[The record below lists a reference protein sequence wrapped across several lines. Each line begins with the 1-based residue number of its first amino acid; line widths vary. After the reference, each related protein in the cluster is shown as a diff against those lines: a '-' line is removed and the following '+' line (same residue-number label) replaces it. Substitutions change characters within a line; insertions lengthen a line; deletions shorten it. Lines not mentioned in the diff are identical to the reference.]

1 MNPIYLDWNATTPPL
16 PEVIDAVA
24 ASSRRSWGNPSS
36 VHAIGSAARRELEDA
51 RERVASLLGR
61 PAFDVVFTSGGT
73 ESNNLAIRAHLDRA
87 GQVLCS
93 RLEHPSI
100 LRVVEAAQVD
110 HSVHWLA
117 IDHRG
122 RVDPGEIERWL
133 GVIPQPA
140 LVVIQWVNHETGVI
154 QPVQDVVRIAHAH
167 GAVVHVDAVQG
178 VGKLDGRPWCD
189 ADTVTVS
196 AHKIRG
202 PKGIG
207 ALLGAACQG
216 LRPLLLGGP
225 QERKLRPGT
234 VSVPLAVG
242 FGVAASWASSSPSR
256 YDAVRVLRDHLE
268 DEMTRLGARRNGEE
282 PRAPHVTNVS
292 FEDMRGEELVAA
304 FDVEGV
310 CLSGGSACS
319 AGSPEASSV
328 VSAMLGA
335 QRGAGAVRAS
345 LGEETSQDELS
356 RAIEAIRRVIGRARG
371 HG

>member
-16 PEVIDAVA
+16 PEVTDAVA
-24 ASSRRSWGNPSS
+24 ACARTRWGNPSS
-36 VHAIGSAARRELEDA
+36 VHAVGRAARRDLEEA

-73 ESNNLAIRAHLDRA
+73 ESNNLAIHGHLARV
-87 GQVLCS
+87 GPVLCS
-93 RLEHPSI
+93 RLEHPSV
-100 LRVVEAAQVD
+100 LRVVEAAQD
-110 HSVHWLA
+110 EHAVHWLKV
-117 IDHRG
+117 DHRG
-122 RVDPGEIERWL
+122 GVDPEEVDRRLEAIG
-133 GVIPQPA
+133 QPA

-154 QPVQDVVRIAHAH
+154 QPVEEVVRIGHAH

-178 VGKLDGRPWCD
+178 VGKIDGRPWCD

-207 ALLGAACQG
+207 ALLGAACQR

-242 FGVAASWASSSPSR
+242 FGVAASWAASSPSR

-268 DEMTRLGARRNGEE
+268 VELTRLGARRNGEG

-292 FEDMRGEELVAA
+292 FEDLPADEIVAA

-328 VSAMLGA
+328 VSAMLGP
-335 QRGAGAVRAS
+335 QRGAGAIRAS
-345 LGEETSQDELS
+345 LGEETSMDEVN
-356 RAIEAIRRVIGRARG
+356 RALHVIRRVVGRARG